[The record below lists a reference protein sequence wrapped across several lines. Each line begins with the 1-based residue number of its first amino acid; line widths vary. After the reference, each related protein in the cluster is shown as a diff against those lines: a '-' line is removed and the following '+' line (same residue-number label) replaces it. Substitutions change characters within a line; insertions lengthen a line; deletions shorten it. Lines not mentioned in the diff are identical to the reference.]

1 MEVIGSATQDL
12 ENKII
17 RLTWDNVREMIL
29 AVIPSGAKL
38 YGVPRGGAVV
48 AAMSGNPLV
57 DDPSRA
63 DFIVDDLIDSGRT
76 KQRYEMNWPNKEFLA
91 LLDKRIEGAFHGKW
105 IVFPWELQDE
115 TKDVE
120 DTVVRQLEFI
130 GEDPLREGLAETPK
144 RVIKALKEMTK
155 GYQENPRQ
163 ILSKVFTEA
172 YDEMIVLKD
181 IEFWSLCEHHML
193 PFHGTATIGYIPA
206 GKIVGISKLAR
217 LVHCFSR
224 RLQVQERLTQE
235 IANAMMDALKP
246 LGVGVVLKAGH
257 LCMAC
262 RGVRTPAEMVTSCL
276 LGVFRD
282 KARNEFLRFLNGQ
295 Q

>member
-1 MEVIGSATQDL
+1 MEVIHPTAQNL
-12 ENKII
+12 ESKII
-17 RLTWDNVREMIL
+17 RLTWEDVYTLINKL
-29 AVIPSGAKL
+29 IPRNSPVW
-38 YGVPRGGAVV
+38 GVPRGGAIV
-48 AAMSGNPLV
+48 AGLTGIATESIN
-57 DDPSRA
+57 DSKI
-63 DFIVDDLIDSGRT
+63 IVDDIIDSGRT
-76 KQRYEMNWPNKEFLA
+76 LQRYEMEYPNKKFIA
-91 LLDKRIEGAFHGKW
+91 LVDKRIDGQFHGKW
-105 IVFPWELQDE
+105 VIFPWEHQDE
-115 TKDVE
+115 TKDIE

-130 GEDPLREGLAETPK
+130 GEDPLREGLKETPK
-144 RVIKALKEMTK
+144 RVIKAFKEMTA

-172 YDEMIVLKD
+172 YDEMIVLKG

-282 KARNEFLRFLNGQ
+282 KARNEFLRFLNGTQ
-295 Q
+295 